1 MMGNDDIEIKG
12 TYIAVSDDFIH
23 ISQGG
28 YDSIIIAREDIKAF
42 ISAFKNIDGSE
53 SNDSKENPIGYKGLA

>member
-12 TYIAVSDDFIH
+12 TYIAVNDDFIH

-28 YDSIIIAREDIKAF
+28 YDSIKIAREDIKVF
-42 ISAFKNIDGSE
+42 ISAFKKIDANE
-53 SNDSKENPIGYKGLA
+53 SNDSQEKPNGYTGLT

>member
-28 YDSIIIAREDIKAF
+28 YDSIPIAREDIKVF
-42 ISAFKNIDGSE
+42 ISAFKKIDANE
-53 SNDSKENPIGYKGLA
+53 SNDSQEKPNGYKGLD